1 MGRLVY
7 KQLGFR
13 EVQGIE
19 YEVDEEFK
27 ERERP
32 SNVFMRTGA
41 AYERTDN

>member
-1 MGRLVY
+1 
-7 KQLGFR
+7 LGFR

-19 YEVDEEFK
+19 FEVDDEFK

-41 AYERTDN
+41 A

>member
-1 MGRLVY
+1 MVRLVY

-19 YEVDEEFK
+19 YEVDEEFT

-32 SNVFMRTGA
+32 SNVFMHRGS
-41 AYERTDN
+41 